1 MDFFMP
7 AERVL
12 YDRSY
17 YFSDEAVE
25 EYTAEVADQ
34 NGVDTDEVASSAEL
48 MDEVRSEID
57 NAIDRDLS
65 DEICNFDFMLD
76 ELKHG
81 DDPEH
86 PAEISVVANGTV
98 ERWDRPSRGLVVADS
113 LLSLIQGTGS
123 ADALRDCQI
132 DRIVDTNGELHIEA
146 SHHDG
151 SAYLDVRLI
160 SGVSYDAKGFKLGG
174 EYCAPGKMS
183 MGDFHILLDN
193 IYDSPDVGPCSL
205 PRFAERAYGTARESY
220 RFGETRFDIYQ
231 VAGSPDLPYMAKIST
246 GDGACEDAG
255 LRFASVCEAKTWCH
269 QYSLRE
275 LAETEKK
282 PEPAEAAAAAK
293 RAAGCTG
300 GDDAGNAGAIKL

>member
-1 MDFFMP
+1 MR
-7 AERVL
+7 AR
-12 YDRSY
+12 
-17 YFSDEAVE
+17 
-25 EYTAEVADQ
+25 Q
-34 NGVDTDEVASSAEL
+34 NE
-48 MDEVRSEID
+48 
-57 NAIDRDLS
+57 
-65 DEICNFDFMLD
+65 
-76 ELKHG
+76 HG
-81 DDPEH
+81 
-86 PAEISVVANGTV
+86 N
-98 ERWDRPSRGLVVADS
+98 
-113 LLSLIQGTGS
+113 
-123 ADALRDCQI
+123 
-132 DRIVDTNGELHIEA
+132 
-146 SHHDG
+146 
-151 SAYLDVRLI
+151 
-160 SGVSYDAKGFKLGG
+160 
-174 EYCAPGKMS
+174 
-183 MGDFHILLDN
+183 FHILLDN

>member
-17 YFSDEAVE
+17 FFSDEALE

-34 NGVDTDEVASSAEL
+34 NGVDIDEVASSSEL
-48 MDEVRSEID
+48 MDKVRWEID
-57 NAIDRDLS
+57 NAIERDLS
-65 DEICNFDFMLD
+65 DEICNFDCMLD
-76 ELKHG
+76 GLKRG

-86 PAEISVVANGTV
+86 PAEISVVAKGTV
-98 ERWDRPSRGLVVADS
+98 ERWDKPSRGLVVADS
-113 LLSLIQGTGS
+113 LLSLVQGTGS
-123 ADALRDCQI
+123 VDAL
-132 DRIVDTNGELHIEA
+132 
-146 SHHDG
+146 
-151 SAYLDVRLI
+151 
-160 SGVSYDAKGFKLGG
+160 KG
-174 EYCAPGKMS
+174 
-183 MGDFHILLDN
+183 
-193 IYDSPDVGPCSL
+193 
-205 PRFAERAYGTARESY
+205 
-220 RFGETRFDIYQ
+220 
-231 VAGSPDLPYMAKIST
+231 
-246 GDGACEDAG
+246 EDAG